1 MQILLT
7 VGTGTVELVDELV
20 VVEDWVVAGHTFAVE
35 ELVVVVWPP
44 IGGFCLM
51 QSLLLHLPL

>member
-20 VVEDWVVAGHTFAVE
+20 VVEVWVVAGHTFAVE
-35 ELVVVVWPP
+35 ELVVVWPP

>member
-20 VVEDWVVAGHTFAVE
+20 VVDWVVAGHMFAVD
-35 ELVVVVWPP
+35 ELVVVWPP
-44 IGGFCLM
+44 IGGFCLT
-51 QSLLLHLPL
+51 QSLLLHLRL